1 MDTPTQMDA
10 TTQTFE
16 AALAELEQIVKTL
29 ESGELTLERAL
40 ALFERGVELSR
51 FCHGRLDE
59 AEKRIE
65 ILTDRGEV
73 RQAPASLEPAPD
85 EGSR

>member
-1 MDTPTQMDA
+1 MDA
-10 TTQTFE
+10 TTPTFE

-40 ALFERGVELSR
+40 TLFERGVELSR

-73 RQAPASLEPAPD
+73 RQAPASLEPGSD
-85 EGSR
+85 EGAR